1 MFSSLGKVRT
11 LALPLTA
18 AAIPHARE
26 HRLHLQISKYV
37 LSLNT
42 YAYINMVYGE
52 TGEIPFSLCVKSRI
66 VNYWSRLLTC
76 MTKKL
81 SCLFVSLYIVYT
93 QIIGLS
99 TTFRGYYLLRK
110 YYVIMF
116 FQGSGKAEL
125 FPLK

>member
-1 MFSSLGKVRT
+1 MFSLLGKVRT

-42 YAYINMVYGE
+42 YTYTNMVYGE

-66 VNYWSRLLTC
+66 VNYWSRLITC

-116 FQGSGKAEL
+116 FQGSGKAKL